1 MKRVFHHPAT
11 VRALAFLISSYMYV
25 VFATCR
31 VKVITA
37 LPEPLASGA
46 VVLASWHQQIP
57 MVPIMRLRNPARML
71 ALVASSRAGKVIATI
86 AAWYSI
92 VAVEGS
98 SRTGGRTAVRAL
110 VKGARNGCSLYIT
123 PDGSSGPACIA
134 KKGAAALARLT
145 GLPLIPC
152 AAWPT
157 RGKTFDTW
165 DKFRLPYP
173 FTTIRVAYG
182 EPIRA
187 CNSKALRDAL
197 DTLTRAVQNSSQIG
211 AAAESH
217 WNR

>member
-1 MKRVFHHPAT
+1 MPSNVSEASLKKVFHHPAT

-31 VKVITA
+31 VRVITV
-37 LPEPLASGA
+37 LPEPLASGP

-57 MVPIMRLRNPARML
+57 MVPIMRRRNPARML
-71 ALVASSRAGKVIATI
+71 ALVALSRAGKVIATI
-86 AAWYSI
+86 AGWYCI
-92 VAVEGS
+92 VPVEGS
-98 SRTGGRTAVRAL
+98 SRTGRRTAVRAL
-110 VKGARNGCSLYIT
+110 VNGARNGCSLYIT

-134 KKGAAALARLT
+134 KKGAGALARLT

-165 DKFRLPYP
+165 DRFRLPYP
-173 FTTIRVAYG
+173 FSTIRVAYG

-187 CNSKALRDAL
+187 CSSKALGDAL
-197 DTLTRAVQNSSQIG
+197 DSLTRAVQNSP
-211 AAAESH
+211 
-217 WNR
+217 